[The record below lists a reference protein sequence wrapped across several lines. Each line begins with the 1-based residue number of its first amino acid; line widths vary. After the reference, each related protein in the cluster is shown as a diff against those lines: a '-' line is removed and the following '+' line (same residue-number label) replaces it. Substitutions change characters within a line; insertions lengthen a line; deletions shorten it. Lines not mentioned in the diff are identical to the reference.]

1 MKIVIRFTNSMF
13 KDKIG
18 PLPTG
23 MLETVRG
30 LAYMMKKAKSDFIIF
45 SWKTESMKIVE
56 IKA

>member
-1 MKIVIRFTNSMF
+1 MKIVIRFSNSMF

-30 LAYMMKKAKSDFIIF
+30 LAYMMKKAKSDFMF